1 MHPLRIAMCAAV
13 VVALA
18 GCGQSTKARDN
29 ALVTDVEAK
38 LYADPA
44 TKAGNIKVAA
54 QNGVVT
60 LSGDVPGSDVEL
72 AAIKDA
78 NQTAGVR
85 RVDDHITVNGGMA
98 ANAPPPANAPPTMT
112 GTPDTQT
119 PAPVPASAPSGQS
132 GASPQPPPPATAQNP
147 EPPPP
152 PPVTPAAAQNPA
164 PPPPPEPT
172 TVTIPAGER
181 VTVRMIDSI
190 DSAHNETGQTF
201 RATLSSPLVSHGRV
215 VVPAGEPVS
224 VVLEYAK
231 GAGRIRG
238 QSELALRLGTLR
250 YHRRTYRIDS
260 TTYEEQGK
268 ARGKST
274 AVRTGIGTAAGAII
288 GALAGGGK
296 GAGIG
301 AVVGGGGTAGFQL
314 ATHGQQVKVPSESLI
329 TFRLERPLTIDESA
343 G

>member
-1 MHPLRIAMCAAV
+1 MHPLRVGVCAV
-13 VVALA
+13 VVVAMA
-18 GCGQSTKARDN
+18 GCGKSTKASDST
-29 ALVTDVEAK
+29 LVTDVEAK

-60 LSGDVPGSDVEL
+60 LSGDVSGSDVEL
-72 AAIKDA
+72 AATRDA
-78 NQTAGVR
+78 NQTPGVR
-85 RVDDHITVNGGMA
+85 RVDDHLTVNGGMA
-98 ANAPPPANAPPTMT
+98 ANAPPPTT
-112 GTPDTQT
+112 GTPDT
-119 PAPVPASAPSGQS
+119 PAPPPVPASTPSAIAQG
-132 GASPQPPPPATAQNP
+132 GGPPQPPPPSP
-147 EPPPP
+147 EL
-152 PPVTPAAAQNPA
+152 TQ
-164 PPPPPEPT
+164 
-172 TVTIPAGER
+172 VTIPAGEH

-190 DSAHNETGQTF
+190 DSSHNETGQTF
-201 RATLSSPLVSHGRV
+201 RATLSSPLVAHGRV

-231 GAGRIRG
+231 NAGRIRG
-238 QSELALRLGTLR
+238 KSELQLRLGTLR
-250 YHRRTYRIDS
+250 YHGHTYHIDS

-274 AVRTGIGTAAGAII
+274 AVRTGVGAAAGAII

-301 AVVGGGGTAGFQL
+301 ALAGGGGTAGFQL
-314 ATHGQQVKVPSESLI
+314 ATHGQQVKVPSESLV
-329 TFRLERPLTIDESA
+329 TFRLERPLTIDKSA